1 VSRLERQDA
10 LAVVPGLVAMVLFVG
25 HGLLEGG
32 YPPTIWYPTAISMLA
47 LAAAVLL
54 GTRRPSLPYPLALA
68 VSFFGAFTLWGF
80 VTIAWADDR
89 AIALDGSAKTLLYFT
104 GFAIFALLPWRRES
118 ATVVLSSFVLST
130 ALAVSCLFLLPDIHE
145 PSSRPF
151 LFGRLADPI
160 GYPNGNAALLLCA
173 FWPAVVLASRA
184 ELHPILRAGLV
195 TAAAGLLELVV
206 ATQSRGAAV
215 AAAVT
220 LGAVL
225 LLVPGR
231 IRVLVT
237 LVPVAIA
244 TAVTA
249 SRFLELGRLDLTPAQ
264 MREAVSDARTGYLL
278 SLGFVFVVGLAVA
291 ASERPLRVPLSR
303 TGGRR
308 VVVPLALGVAAL
320 VFVAGALSYS
330 TLRDRIDA
338 ARSGVHTSR
347 FSDRQVDGG
356 RLELWRVGLDEFRS
370 HPVQGIGVD
379 NFAIP
384 YARERKVKDE
394 EPLYPHSLV
403 VRILAQTGLVG
414 VVLFVGFLGTVGWA
428 VVQSARTAAETRAV
442 VVAASLPALYWLVHG
457 SIDWLW
463 EIPGLSVPVLGLVAM
478 AGRVGP
484 AGRRV
489 VELGRRG
496 VFVAAGTCGVAAFLL
511 VPLWLSARDVTLA
524 GREWRDDPAAAL
536 AKLDRAATL
545 NPLSDVPAATAGA
558 IASRRGDFTAMAA
571 SYEDA
576 VARGPDNWYSQLQ
589 LAVAYS
595 NTGRPAAAQAAIRR
609 ARRLNPL
616 EPVLVRVER
625 DLRQGRRPNARE
637 LDAYFLRQ
645 VGDLIR

>member
-1 VSRLERQDA
+1 
-10 LAVVPGLVAMVLFVG
+10 
-25 HGLLEGG
+25 
-32 YPPTIWYPTAISMLA
+32 
-47 LAAAVLL
+47 
-54 GTRRPSLPYPLALA
+54 
-68 VSFFGAFTLWGF
+68 
-80 VTIAWADDR
+80 
-89 AIALDGSAKTLLYFT
+89 
-104 GFAIFALLPWRRES
+104 
-118 ATVVLSSFVLST
+118 
-130 ALAVSCLFLLPDIHE
+130 
-145 PSSRPF
+145 
-151 LFGRLADPI
+151 
-160 GYPNGNAALLLCA
+160 
-173 FWPAVVLASRA
+173 
-184 ELHPILRAGLV
+184 
-195 TAAAGLLELVV
+195 
-206 ATQSRGAAV
+206 
-215 AAAVT
+215 
-220 LGAVL
+220 
-225 LLVPGR
+225 
-231 IRVLVT
+231 
-237 LVPVAIA
+237 
-244 TAVTA
+244 
-249 SRFLELGRLDLTPAQ
+249 
-264 MREAVSDARTGYLL
+264 
-278 SLGFVFVVGLAVA
+278 
-291 ASERPLRVPLSR
+291 
-303 TGGRR
+303 
-308 VVVPLALGVAAL
+308 
-320 VFVAGALSYS
+320 
-330 TLRDRIDA
+330 
-338 ARSGVHTSR
+338 
-347 FSDRQVDGG
+347 
-356 RLELWRVGLDEFRS
+356 
-370 HPVQGIGVD
+370 
-379 NFAIP
+379 
-384 YARERKVKDE
+384 
-394 EPLYPHSLV
+394 